1 MKEYFQPIPRPR
13 TIPQNQSMEDTQKLT
28 QLAADDL
35 QQMDLLED
43 FFRGRNWTSD
53 KQVRFNQM
61 RAEEFGFLK
70 NPWER

>member
-1 MKEYFQPIPRPR
+1 
-13 TIPQNQSMEDTQKLT
+13 MEDTQKLT

-53 KQVRFNQM
+53 KQARFNQM
-61 RAEEFGFLK
+61 RAEDFGFLQ